1 MSEWAESEAK
11 FLCMVPGRAM
21 SVILVLSKWLLSTLT
36 TIVVSC
42 EMSQLLDGHYT
53 PNLPSGWV
61 IISLAFCHVRV
72 KTRGLN
78 SGNVFNLAEES
89 KLLDVKCRLNTGS
102 HKWLSLVK
110 CCLKIPTENLVF
122 YILCKSYILL
132 RIIIVWCRHSMTQMW
147 GRCRLVMMETM
158 VTPYQQSAGLMVSAG
173 LRGSTVGIGEL
184 QGH

>member
-11 FLCMVPGRAM
+11 FLCMVPGRAI

-61 IISLAFCHVRV
+61 IISLAFCHVDQ
-72 KTRGLN
+72 TRGLN

-110 CCLKIPTENLVF
+110 CCLKIPTENIVF
-122 YILCKSYILL
+122 YILCKSYIL
-132 RIIIVWCRHSMTQMW
+132 TQMW